1 MSPVEQVHPRS
12 AITTPTILILL
23 FSLWA
28 CGYIWN
34 TSFAI
39 EGQRYFCLFD
49 DAMVSMRYAHNLA
62 LGEGLAWNA
71 GGERVEGFTNP
82 LWVLVMALVHLS
94 GVPMAWASLAIQ
106 LLGLTLLAGSMG
118 CLFRIALLAT
128 GSTVCASGSALLA
141 AFYLPLATWS
151 LQGMEVSL
159 QAFLIYFAALHLI
172 KASLSEAPVPKIFY
186 GLLAC
191 GILVRMDMILPCG
204 ALLLCALCYFPK
216 ERQSILIRGGVSI
229 LLVLAGLTLFRWW
242 YFGELLPNTFYLKSC
257 GIPFSTKL
265 CRGLLVTQDFIENMG
280 WILFAVPLFFLLCSC
295 RSPAF
300 TIPGLIFPI
309 QLLYSILAGGD
320 AWEWWG
326 HYANRYVCVGM
337 PGFFLLLA
345 GALHRMMRPWNPGP
359 EEQSK
364 SRIPAR
370 IGFIGMLF
378 ITWLAVHGVAT
389 LEGCRAF
396 LQQMTFRTLPLHVA
410 DNAANVAAAVWLK
423 RATPPE
429 TVLAVH
435 WAGALPYF
443 YERKCIDL
451 LGKNDRVI
459 AHLPSRMTDA
469 HAWIPGH
476 DRWDYNYSLGEL
488 NPPVVV
494 STTPPRPFEEYG
506 YRLVDQVNNFFI
518 LASGKNPDIQKDLE
532 AGSPRASELYREF
545 ASRNESRIR
554 GYLPRLTLSSLEQ
567 GLEPWLNPGEAL
579 MDATILVR
587 DVYVFTSQRLLLLD
601 RQKILDRNYEM
612 VSIPF
617 ADILDFTIEETHRDD
632 FTTRL
637 KITLADQKE
646 PWIKDIRRH
655 ETAAEIFQKL
665 NRFIHKQG

>member
-1 MSPVEQVHPRS
+1 
-12 AITTPTILILL
+12 
-23 FSLWA
+23 
-28 CGYIWN
+28 
-34 TSFAI
+34 
-39 EGQRYFCLFD
+39 
-49 DAMVSMRYAHNLA
+49 
-62 LGEGLAWNA
+62 
-71 GGERVEGFTNP
+71 
-82 LWVLVMALVHLS
+82 
-94 GVPMAWASLAIQ
+94 
-106 LLGLTLLAGSMG
+106 
-118 CLFRIALLAT
+118 
-128 GSTVCASGSALLA
+128 
-141 AFYLPLATWS
+141 
-151 LQGMEVSL
+151 
-159 QAFLIYFAALHLI
+159 
-172 KASLSEAPVPKIFY
+172 
-186 GLLAC
+186 
-191 GILVRMDMILPCG
+191 
-204 ALLLCALCYFPK
+204 
-216 ERQSILIRGGVSI
+216 
-229 LLVLAGLTLFRWW
+229 
-242 YFGELLPNTFYLKSC
+242 
-257 GIPFSTKL
+257 
-265 CRGLLVTQDFIENMG
+265 
-280 WILFAVPLFFLLCSC
+280 
-295 RSPAF
+295 
-300 TIPGLIFPI
+300 
-309 QLLYSILAGGD
+309 
-320 AWEWWG
+320 
-326 HYANRYVCVGM
+326 
-337 PGFFLLLA
+337 
-345 GALHRMMRPWNPGP
+345 MMRPWNPGL

-637 KITLADQKE
+637 KITLAGQKE